1 MPFVDY
7 DDRPISIDEG
17 SREVRLPHETGIS
30 MMTRD
35 HGGDWKRH
43 RATKNLPIR
52 SNVVFTHAVTCPVS
66 VIPFRRAGRQ
76 DLPQEFVDT
85 VPIRFFDILIVG
97 MDVVIDTGLVGY

>member
-1 MPFVDY
+1 MPFVPY

-43 RATKNLPIR
+43 RATKNRPIGF
-52 SNVVFTHAVTCPVS
+52 NVVFTHA
-66 VIPFRRAGRQ
+66 
-76 DLPQEFVDT
+76 DT
-85 VPIRFFDILIVG
+85 VQYQLYLLDEQGARIYLKNS
-97 MDVVIDTGLVGY
+97 